1 MNTELTFD
9 LNWEGQKFRMVRNCP
24 RYGLKS
30 SAGVDSS
37 LRGVEAIENQSAYE
51 TNISSRTCCRNGEVF
66 STANDTSPWIKP
78 LHC

>member
-1 MNTELTFD
+1 MNRED
-9 LNWEGQKFRMVRNCP
+9 HKFRMVSNRS

-37 LRGVEAIENQSAYE
+37 LRGVEAIIEDKSAYE
-51 TNISSRTCCRNGEVF
+51 TNISGRTSSRNSEVL
-66 STANDTSPWIKP
+66 SITDDISPWIKP